1 MLEKKIFIDFD
12 GVIVDSEDRVIK
24 RREKDN
30 DISWDEFSEKID
42 WFQLLD
48 ESLIINDAINCILEG
63 QEKGKDIFKSRAYSY
78 ARLLITYNNTPDGYY
93 ASDVFKISKLI
104 VGFVILPTKMNTA

>member
-1 MLEKKIFIDFD
+1 MLNEKIFIDSD
-12 GVIVDSEDRVIK
+12 GVIVDSEDRVIE

-30 DISWDEFSEKID
+30 DISWDEFFEKID

-63 QEKGKDIFKSRAYSY
+63 QKKRKRYIYFDQN
-78 ARLLITYNNTPDGYY
+78 TYFNGN
-93 ASDVFKISKLI
+93 ASES
-104 VGFVILPTKMNTA
+104 